1 MENTVRAFAVFS
13 KDILASWSKK
23 YFGSWPMILSTIESK
38 FVLFNNFHRIDKNIV
53 FTKVLSRK
61 EVEKLF
67 SLKSNLTF
75 YNEIKSEFKLEKSL
89 IYLN

>member
-1 MENTVRAFAVFS
+1 MRAFAVFS

-67 SLKSNLTF
+67 SLNSNLTF

-89 IYLN
+89 ISLN

>member
-1 MENTVRAFAVFS
+1 MRVFPVFS

-38 FVLFNNFHRIDKNIV
+38 FVLFNHFHRIDKNIV

-61 EVEKLF
+61 EIEKLF
-67 SLKSNLTF
+67 SLNSNLTF
-75 YNEIKSEFKLEKSL
+75 YNEIKSEFKSEQSL
-89 IYLN
+89 ISLN

>member
-1 MENTVRAFAVFS
+1 MRAFAGFS

>member
-1 MENTVRAFAVFS
+1 MRAFAVFS

-75 YNEIKSEFKLEKSL
+75 HNEIKSEFKLEKSL

>member
-1 MENTVRAFAVFS
+1 MRAFAGFF
-13 KDILASWSKK
+13 KYILASWSKK

-61 EVEKLF
+61 EIEKLF
-67 SLKSNLTF
+67 SLNSNLTF
-75 YNEIKSEFKLEKSL
+75 YNEIKSEFKLEQSL
-89 IYLN
+89 ISLN

>member
-1 MENTVRAFAVFS
+1 MRAFPVFS
-13 KDILASWSKK
+13 KDILGSWSKK

-75 YNEIKSEFKLEKSL
+75 HNEIKSEFKLEKSL

>member
-1 MENTVRAFAVFS
+1 MRAFAVFS

-38 FVLFNNFHRIDKNIV
+38 FVLFNHFHRIDKNIV

>member
-1 MENTVRAFAVFS
+1 MRAFAVFS

-23 YFGSWPMILSTIESK
+23 YFGSWSMILSTIESK

>member
-1 MENTVRAFAVFS
+1 MRAFAVFS

-38 FVLFNNFHRIDKNIV
+38 FVLFNHFHRIDKNIV

-67 SLKSNLTF
+67 SLNSNLTF
-75 YNEIKSEFKLEKSL
+75 YSEIKSEFKLEKSL

>member
-1 MENTVRAFAVFS
+1 MRAFAVFS

-23 YFGSWPMILSTIESK
+23 YFGSWSMILSTIESK

-67 SLKSNLTF
+67 SLNSNLTF